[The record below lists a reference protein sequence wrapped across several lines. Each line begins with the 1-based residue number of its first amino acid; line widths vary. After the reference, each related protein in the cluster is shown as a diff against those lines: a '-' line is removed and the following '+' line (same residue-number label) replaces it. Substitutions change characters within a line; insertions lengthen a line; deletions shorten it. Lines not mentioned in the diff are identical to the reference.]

1 MREHSRRGGVL
12 YSMRVCVRRVAPSL
26 CSKIFPRKKTKWAE
40 SCRFSRKTF
49 LSKRFHSQTTFCFV
63 VCFFCFFD
71 FKLRK
76 LCVCLFCVCVCESAC
91 VYVSVVMYTRP
102 QSLGI
107 PWLTFSVSR
116 SLSISLSLSDDLKKN
131 KTWVIISST
140 GSDTHHLS
148 FSLSRHSLI
157 IAMLI
162 HQSSSNSTERRFSFY
177 YLNGLNSSWKS
188 RGRFKFWHC
197 PHPKSSTLTN
207 KKCCIIL

>member
-1 MREHSRRGGVL
+1 MCNGHMREHSRRGGVL

-131 KTWVIISST
+131 KTTWVIISST

-177 YLNGLNSSWKS
+177 YLNGLNSS
-188 RGRFKFWHC
+188 
-197 PHPKSSTLTN
+197 
-207 KKCCIIL
+207 